1 MDRFARKEIHMPKS
15 FITLLIIL
23 VSSLIAMSAGA
34 EILAVC
40 GPYAGK
46 SYFVEDGV
54 IIQEKDAGWTDDK
67 TSIGSTILTKN
78 DDQFDILFRDATGKT
93 MSAIAEGGTVFT
105 TYRDADKIL
114 VVVLYPSTIENYGFF
129 FKQWKTINVNGP
141 NERWYDQQRCSLS
154 GRMFTVPIN
163 MSQQRQYCI
172 WKL

>member
-1 MDRFARKEIHMPKS
+1 MKNI
-15 FITLLIIL
+15 LIIF
-23 VSSLIAMSAGA
+23 IIMITNFAHAAGA
-34 EILAVC
+34 ETLAVC

-93 MSAIAEGGTVFT
+93 MSAIAEGGMVFT

-129 FKQWKTINVNGP
+129 SNNGKP
-141 NERWYDQQRCSLS
+141 LMLMGQMKGGMISKGALYQGECSQ
-154 GRMFTVPIN
+154 F
-163 MSQQRQYCI
+163 Q
-172 WKL
+172 

>member
-1 MDRFARKEIHMPKS
+1 MITNFAH
-15 FITLLIIL
+15 
-23 VSSLIAMSAGA
+23 AAGA

-129 FKQWKTINVNGP
+129 SNNGKP
-141 NERWYDQQRCSLS
+141 LMLMGQMKGGMISKGALYQGECSQ
-154 GRMFTVPIN
+154 F
-163 MSQQRQYCI
+163 Q
-172 WKL
+172 

>member
-1 MDRFARKEIHMPKS
+1 MDRFARREIHVLKS

-23 VSSLIAMSAGA
+23 VSSLITMSAGA

-93 MSAIAEGGTVFT
+93 MSAIAEGGMVFT

-129 FKQWKTINVNGP
+129 SNNGKP
-141 NERWYDQQRCSLS
+141 LMLMGQMKGGMISKGALYQGECSQ
-154 GRMFTVPIN
+154 F
-163 MSQQRQYCI
+163 Q
-172 WKL
+172 